1 MYMYIYIY
9 THHMYN
15 WNRTRSACLREVWWT
30 PRTPALRHLAT
41 WATWVVIFQ
50 GDSTSDLG
58 VSKTGGSVKW
68 MVKGES
74 HGKPDQN

>member
-1 MYMYIYIY
+1 MD
-9 THHMYN
+9 
-15 WNRTRSACLREVWWT
+15 SAN
-30 PRTPALRHLAT
+30 ASIAT
-41 WATWVVIFQ
+41 LGDLGATWVVIFQ